1 MRADALHKATSGL
14 AARYETVVAEDLN
27 VAGMTR
33 NRRLARA
40 LADQG
45 FGRARR
51 IPGSKTSWNGGCLVL
66 AGRWFPSSKM
76 YSGCGAVKAKLPLS
90 ERTDR
95 CGCGL
100 VTGRERS
107 DLDRQRAT
115 AGGGTRAHSA
125 H

>member
-1 MRADALHKATSGL
+1 
-14 AARYETVVAEDLN
+14 
-27 VAGMTR
+27 MTR

-45 FGRARR
+45 FGRALRM
-51 IPGSKTSWNGGCLVL
+51 PGSKTSWNGGCFVL

-76 YSGCGAVKAKLPLS
+76 CSGCGAVKAKLPMS
-90 ERTDR
+90 QRTDR

-100 VTGRERS
+100 VTGRQRS
-107 DLDRQRAT
+107 DRDRQRAT